1 MRVISTAGLP
11 VDAQC
16 ANVIGKF
23 ANKFGVVYGCTEIG
37 MISQLLVRKTEHYD
51 NYSCGYPANGT
62 EIKVVKE
69 NGSLIPLGHTGE
81 IYIRQRHRVLGYL
94 NAMEKNYLCCEQSGW
109 YKADDVGFIKQDG
122 SLTVSG
128 RKSDIMILEGELVSP
143 SYLEGLLKKH
153 ICVGDAYIYPIRQAQ
168 PFQQACAAI
177 VVRKDKTVRED
188 ELKDFL
194 IKQKETYGNS
204 FLANRFIPKIFMFFE
219 SFPRTH
225 SRKLD
230 RKRLGEDI
238 QKRMSSL

>member
-1 MRVISTAGLP
+1 M
-11 VDAQC
+11 DAQC

-37 MISQLLVRKTEHYD
+37 MISPLLVRKTEDYD

-62 EIKVVKE
+62 DIKVVKE

-188 ELKDFL
+188 QLKDFL

-204 FLANRFIPKIFMFFE
+204 FLANMFIPKIFMFFE

-238 QKRMSSL
+238 QKRMSFL